1 MANNCV
7 IEMQID
13 FANEES
19 AKAFESKMIDEKR
32 RAGREHGI
40 YIGSDDRY
48 FFDVC
53 IDRYND
59 SVTLVGWV
67 KWSLNRKDIM
77 DWIDYIQKIN
87 PISCMKA
94 YYQEPGFELYG
105 YYELDKDGQ
114 LSDVYVDPEDFPDY
128 DDDNF
133 WEDLET
139 LLQTKPS
146 VELLCNIKE
155 DTK

>member
-7 IEMQID
+7 IDMTLT
-13 FANEES
+13 FNNEEEATS
-19 AKAFESKMIDEKR
+19 FAQQMKAKKEIAR
-32 RAGREHGI
+32 QEHKGLFM
-40 YIGSDDRY
+40 GSDDRY

-53 IDRYND
+53 IDQYHD

-67 KWSLNRKDIM
+67 KWSLSRKDIM
-77 DWIDYIQKIN
+77 DWLDYMQKIN
-87 PISCMKA
+87 PISYMKA

-114 LSDVYVDPEDFPDY
+114 LSDVYVEPEDFPDY

-139 LLQTKPS
+139 LLQTNPS

-155 DTK
+155 D